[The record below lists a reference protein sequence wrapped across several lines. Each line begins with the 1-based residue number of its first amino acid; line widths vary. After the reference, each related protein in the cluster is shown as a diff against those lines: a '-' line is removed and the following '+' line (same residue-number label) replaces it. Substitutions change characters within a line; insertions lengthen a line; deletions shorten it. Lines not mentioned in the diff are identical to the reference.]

1 MREIEDFHLTQIK
14 FLPILSHN
22 RYFQNPSLISM
33 SIYVTAIKLWG
44 AASSTINTNPFTL
57 SQHCPKRQPL
67 WNLSLSWATISMVF
81 SPLCKF
87 FFLTRFVTA
96 ILYFQQTVSCNL
108 CGLQDSN
115 GSITEKEKR
124 RSDTASLLIALQQ
137 KAVDCCTKNFPF
149 YHQQKEKK
157 KRGWGGRRNL
167 YFPFGFHH
175 FPCSSAK
182 SPNFQQITLW
192 VWFCSSFWFWLSLL
206 LLLLFIR
213 SPARLV
219 CPFLCFIRWVW
230 VWVWFG
236 FGRFSGRDLI

>member
-1 MREIEDFHLTQIK
+1 
-14 FLPILSHN
+14 
-22 RYFQNPSLISM
+22 
-33 SIYVTAIKLWG
+33 
-44 AASSTINTNPFTL
+44 
-57 SQHCPKRQPL
+57 
-67 WNLSLSWATISMVF
+67 MVF

-157 KRGWGGRRNL
+157 KRGWGGEEICISPLDSITFLAAQLNHRIFNKL
-167 YFPFGFHH
+167 LCGFGFVLH
-175 FPCSSAK
+175 
-182 SPNFQQITLW
+182 
-192 VWFCSSFWFWLSLL
+192 
-206 LLLLFIR
+206 
-213 SPARLV
+213 
-219 CPFLCFIRWVW
+219 
-230 VWVWFG
+230 FG
-236 FGRFSGRDLI
+236 FDSHYCCYYYL